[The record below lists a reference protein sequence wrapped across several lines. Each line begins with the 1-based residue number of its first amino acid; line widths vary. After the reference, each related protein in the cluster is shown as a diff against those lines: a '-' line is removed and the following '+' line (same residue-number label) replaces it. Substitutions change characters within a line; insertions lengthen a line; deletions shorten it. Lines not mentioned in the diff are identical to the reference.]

1 MPKIRIRAF
10 DDVLLPTTRRQQHG
24 ILRSHLD
31 DDPEFIHAVRILFTA
46 WCRINAPGTWPW
58 YRAVFEL
65 SINNRIARRKP
76 TSLHAE

>member
-1 MPKIRIRAF
+1 MPQIRVRAF
-10 DDVLLPTTRRQQHG
+10 DDVLLPPPRRQEYG

-31 DDPEFIHAVRILFTA
+31 DNPELIHAVRILFTA
-46 WCRINAPGTWPW
+46 WCRINAPRPWPW
-58 YRAVFEL
+58 DRAVLEL